1 MRDDDDAVEWTP
13 GERAKLDALPR
24 DRVASDTLR
33 ARTVGE
39 LRRRQLVGHR
49 DHARSRS
56 AAWLALGAS
65 VVFVAG
71 GLAGYRLALTRVETR
86 ARLATIAS
94 EPSAD
99 SLISVRHV
107 VWF

>member
-33 ARTVGE
+33 ARTVDE

-49 DHARSRS
+49 EHAKLRS
-56 AAWLALGAS
+56 AVWLALGAS

-71 GLAGYRLALTRVETR
+71 GLAGYRLALTRLEAR
-86 ARLATIAS
+86 ARLATVAS
-94 EPSAD
+94 DPSAD

>member
-1 MRDDDDAVEWTP
+1 MRHDDDAVDWTP

-49 DHARSRS
+49 EHAKLTS
-56 AAWLALGAS
+56 AVWLALGAS
-65 VVFVAG
+65 IVFVAG
-71 GLAGYRLALTRVETR
+71 GFAGYRLALTKVETR
-86 ARLATIAS
+86 TRLATVAS

-99 SLISVRHV
+99 SLVSVRHV